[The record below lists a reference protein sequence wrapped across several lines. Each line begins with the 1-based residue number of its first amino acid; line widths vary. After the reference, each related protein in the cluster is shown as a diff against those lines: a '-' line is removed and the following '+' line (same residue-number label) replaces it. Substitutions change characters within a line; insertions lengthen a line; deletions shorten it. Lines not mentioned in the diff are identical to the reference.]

1 MSAWFDMGGHGL
13 YVWGSYGLFVAVLL
27 WDLLVPALRRRRL
40 MRTLNLKYRRE
51 AARSGQQ

>member
-13 YVWGSYGLFVAVLL
+13 YVWGSYGLFVVVLI
-27 WDLLVPALRRRRL
+27 WDLLVPVLRRRRL
-40 MRTLNLKYRRE
+40 LRTLNLKYRRE